1 MGKTIKINPAD
12 IAWVNEQLGDFE
24 SHLENSDQ
32 IVLPIDLEDLLNGV
46 NNLRTIKKPQTKL
59 KKEWISWKKS
69 SNH

>member
-32 IVLPIDLEDLLNGV
+32 IVLPINLEDLLDRLDDLSSAMNV
-46 NNLRTIKKPQTKL
+46 ECSKQKIKARRR
-59 KKEWISWKKS
+59 
-69 SNH
+69 